1 MLKYITASL
10 FLFLGGCTTSE
21 LVKDSRRGLA
31 PQSESLIKSSEY
43 VGATSKSP
51 ILLRIFKET
60 SELELWRKN
69 HNNVYVLVKVYDICT
84 FSGNLGPKL
93 KQGDKQSPEGFY
105 NIKPDQ
111 MNYNSSQFLSF
122 NTGFPN
128 DYDKFHKRTG
138 SYLMVHGGC
147 SSSGCYAI
155 QDAPMQELFTAMR
168 DSFKAGQKE
177 IQLHIYPF
185 RMNNWNLY
193 THKSN
198 KNLDFWLQLKYGYDI
213 FNETKKD
220 LQIKILNGKYVVQ

>member
-1 MLKYITASL
+1 MLKYIVTFS

-21 LVKDSRRGLA
+21 LVIDSRRGQA
-31 PQSESLIKSSEY
+31 PQSNSIIKSSEY
-43 VGATSKSP
+43 VGSTSTSP

-60 SELELWRKN
+60 KELEFWRKDY
-69 HNNVYVLVKVYDICT
+69 NNKYVHIKTYDICS
-84 FSGNLGPKL
+84 FSGELGPKL
-93 KQGDKQSPEGFY
+93 KQGDRQSPEGFY
-105 NIKPDQ
+105 IIKASQ

-128 DYDKFHKRTG
+128 DYDKFNKRTG

-155 QDAPMQELFTAMR
+155 QDAPMQEIFTAMR
-168 DSFKAGQKE
+168 DSFRVGQKE

-185 RMNNWNLY
+185 RMNNYNLY

-198 KNLDFWLQLKYGYDI
+198 KNLDFWLQLKPGYDI
-213 FNETKKD
+213 FKEDKKD
-220 LQIKILNGKYVVQ
+220 LQIKILNGKYIIQ